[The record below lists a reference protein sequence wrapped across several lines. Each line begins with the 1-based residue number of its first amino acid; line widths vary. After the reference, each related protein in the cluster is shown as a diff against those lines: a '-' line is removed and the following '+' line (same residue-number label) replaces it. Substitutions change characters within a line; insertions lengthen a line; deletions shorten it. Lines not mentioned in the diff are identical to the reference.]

1 MLPHKQIG
9 NPKEEFWLG
18 LIDGIYAISIT
29 LIVLELPD
37 LFASTLSFFDKINV
51 EDKIFALSIIIGN
64 SLFNYIF
71 VFLIM
76 YECWCFHRASIKL
89 TGLHERGQNFFNSLL
104 LSIMCL
110 IPATMSLLLKGE
122 VDIINRITSQ
132 LDGASL
138 IKFLFSSFNSTPYIQ
153 FIYLQTSL
161 FFLILILLLIKA
173 KEKNNEITHVMI
185 ESKKRLFI
193 FSILFALNIFL
204 TLPFDLINFFY
215 LIYSNYERK
224 TSNY

>member
-9 NPKEEFWLG
+9 KPKEEFWLG

-29 LIVLELPD
+29 LIVLDLPD
-37 LFASTLSFFDKINV
+37 IFHKTISFFDKNKV
-51 EDKIFALSIIIGN
+51 DNQIFSISIIIGN

-76 YECWCFHRASIKL
+76 YECWCFHRAAIKL
-89 TGLHERGQNFFNSLL
+89 TGLYERGQNFFNSVL

-110 IPATMSLLLKGE
+110 IPATMSLLLKQE
-122 VDIINRITSQ
+122 LAIIDKSVLSDTS
-132 LDGASL
+132 LV
-138 IKFLFSSFNSTPYIQ
+138 KFFFSNFNSTPYIE
-153 FIYLQTSL
+153 FIYLQTTL
-161 FFLILILLLIKA
+161 FFLILIFLLNKA
-173 KEKNNEITHVMI
+173 KVKNKEINHVLI

-193 FSILFALNIFL
+193 FSILFTINIML
-204 TLPFDLINFFY
+204 TLPFDLINLGY

-224 TSNY
+224 ASDS

>member
-9 NPKEEFWLG
+9 KPKEEFWLG

-29 LIVLELPD
+29 LIVLDLPD
-37 LFASTLSFFDKINV
+37 IFHKTISFFDHNKVDNQ
-51 EDKIFALSIIIGN
+51 IFSISIIIGN

-76 YECWCFHRASIKL
+76 YECWCFHRAAIKL
-89 TGLHERGQNFFNSLL
+89 TGLYERGQNFFNSVL

-110 IPATMSLLLKGE
+110 IPATMSLLLKQE
-122 VDIINRITSQ
+122 LAIIDKSALSEGTS
-132 LDGASL
+132 LV
-138 IKFLFSSFNSTPYIQ
+138 KFFFSNFNSTPYIE
-153 FIYLQTSL
+153 FIYLQTTL
-161 FFLILILLLIKA
+161 FFLILIFLLNKA
-173 KEKNNEITHVMI
+173 KVKNKEINHVLI

-193 FSILFALNIFL
+193 FSILFTINIIL
-204 TLPFDLINFFY
+204 TLPFDLINLGY

-224 TSNY
+224 ASES

>member
-9 NPKEEFWLG
+9 KPKEEFWLG

-37 LFASTLSFFDKINV
+37 LFTKTISFFENTKIEN
-51 EDKIFALSIIIGN
+51 KLFSISIIIGN
-64 SLFNYIF
+64 SLFNYVF

-76 YECWCFHRASIKL
+76 YECWCFHRAAIKL
-89 TGLHERGQNFFNSLL
+89 TGLYERGQNFFNSVL

-110 IPATMSLLLKGE
+110 IPATMSLLLKQE
-122 VDIINRITSQ
+122 LEIINSSG
-132 LDGASL
+132 LLESNSL
-138 IKFLFSSFNSTPYIQ
+138 IKFFFSNFNSTPFIE
-153 FIYLQTSL
+153 FIYLQTTL
-161 FFLILILLLIKA
+161 FFLVLILLLKKS
-173 KEKNNEITHVMI
+173 KEKNKEINHVLL

-193 FSILFALNIFL
+193 FSILFTINILF
-204 TLPFDLINFFY
+204 TLPFDLINLLY

-224 TSNY
+224 GSNS

>member
-9 NPKEEFWLG
+9 KPKEEFWLG

-37 LFASTLSFFDKINV
+37 IFTKTISFFENTKIK
-51 EDKIFALSIIIGN
+51 DQIFSISIIIGN
-64 SLFNYIF
+64 SLFNYVF

-76 YECWCFHRASIKL
+76 YECWCFHRAAIKL
-89 TGLHERGQNFFNSLL
+89 TGLYERGQNFFNSVL

-110 IPATMSLLLKGE
+110 IPATMSLLLKQE
-122 VDIINRITSQ
+122 LDIINNSG
-132 LDGASL
+132 LSESNSL
-138 IKFLFSSFNSTPYIQ
+138 IKFFFSNFNSTPYIE
-153 FIYLQTSL
+153 FIYLQTTF
-161 FFLILILLLIKA
+161 FFLVLILLLKKA
-173 KEKNNEITHVMI
+173 KQKNKEINHVMV

-193 FSILFALNIFL
+193 FSILFTINILF
-204 TLPFDLINFFY
+204 TLPFDLINLSY

-224 TSNY
+224 GSNS

>member
-9 NPKEEFWLG
+9 KPKEEFWLG

-29 LIVLELPD
+29 LIVLDLPD
-37 LFASTLSFFDKINV
+37 IFHKTIAFFDKNRIDNQ
-51 EDKIFALSIIIGN
+51 IFSISIIIGN

-76 YECWCFHRASIKL
+76 YECWCFHRAAIKL
-89 TGLHERGQNFFNSLL
+89 TGLYERGQNFFNSVL

-110 IPATMSLLLKGE
+110 IPATMSLLLKQE
-122 VDIINRITSQ
+122 LAIIDKSVLSDTS
-132 LDGASL
+132 LV
-138 IKFLFSSFNSTPYIQ
+138 KFFFSNFNSTPYIE
-153 FIYLQTSL
+153 FIYLQTTL
-161 FFLILILLLIKA
+161 FFLILIFLLNKA
-173 KEKNNEITHVMI
+173 KVKNKEINHVLI

-193 FSILFALNIFL
+193 FSILFTINIIL
-204 TLPFDLINFFY
+204 TLPFDLINLGY

-224 TSNY
+224 ASDS